1 MSDVAIHKAGAV
13 ALPLSELVGA
23 DALRH
28 RLADSGAPVLIAAAG
43 ARGEC
48 CGIAPAIGSN
58 AKRLG
63 ETVG

>member
-43 ARGEC
+43 LV
-48 CGIAPAIGSN
+48 GSV
-58 AKRLG
+58 AASQPR
-63 ETVG
+63 